1 MFEFFSIIPEINI
14 KYRKCMLRR
23 EKGDITYKSEKSG

>member
-14 KYRKCMLRR
+14 KFRTCMLRR
-23 EKGDITYKSEKSG
+23 EKGDITYKNEKSG